1 MKIKDILQRD
11 PSKCPL
17 VNNGQARIVDS
28 MDERSSEE
36 LKGELSTFV
45 CEGQFEDGIL
55 KIIRSFIDN
64 LNRTSQRGS
73 WVSGFFGSGK
83 SHLLKMLCHLWQ
95 DTVLP
100 GGASARS
107 LVPALSSEMVAL
119 LRELDIAGKRAGGLL
134 AAAGSLPSGSTEH
147 VRLNILSVLLRACG
161 LPSQYP
167 QAKFCLWL
175 HSLGIYEQ
183 VKGKIEAGGK
193 SFEKEINNIYVSKS
207 IASALLEHDQSL
219 GRDEASVRDA
229 LRKQFSPQTVDITSE
244 DLLRICK
251 ESLKLVGKDGKMP
264 CVLLI
269 LDEVQQYIGDSNE
282 RSVLVTEV
290 AEAVSKQLE
299 SHVMVVGAGQSSLTD
314 QPLLQRLMDR
324 FTVRVPLSD
333 TDVETVTRKVLL
345 QKKSSAVTTI
355 NDLLQKHA
363 GEISR
368 QLQGTRLAERPE
380 DKKTIVEDYPLLP
393 VRRRFWENCFRQI
406 DAAGTTSQLRSQL
419 RIIHDA
425 ISKISDKDATT
436 IIPGDEL
443 FDQLAPE
450 MVNTGVLPREIN
462 ERIIQLKQAKDEL
475 AYRIAGLVFLIGRIK
490 QDGSSNIGLRSIKE
504 HISDLMVTD
513 LKEDNGKLR
522 AKVEEKLSELVTQGV
537 LMQIGDEYRLQTRE
551 GTEWDREFRNRQTK
565 LRNDDATVQ
574 FFRDQI
580 LYANAGE
587 IVKQVRV
594 VQGAAKVARELVV
607 FKDVTMPA
615 SQGGVIPLWIRDGWS
630 AAEKDMVDAARNA
643 GFTSPV
649 VCVFIPRKSHE
660 DLKRCI
666 IEVEAAQQTLNAL
679 GHPTTQEGQDARHG
693 MESRKARSEAELKN
707 IAGEILEQAK
717 VFQGGGNEVVALALQ
732 DKIRQAVEASLT
744 RLFHRFGEGDSGSWE
759 AVLRRVK
766 EGGDHP
772 FQALGHTDATER
784 HIVCQ
789 QVMSSIGS
797 GKTGTD
803 LRKELKADPFGWPQD
818 AIDAALMALHRSQH
832 ISATFNGSPVSIG
845 GLDQIK
851 ISKTEFHIEQ
861 VTLSIQD
868 RLKVRQ
874 LFTKLKISCKG
885 GEEASKG
892 NEFLIKLVGLAQV
905 VGGDAPL
912 PPKPDTRDIQNMMGL
927 TGNEQLSAI
936 RAKADELDSLVTKW
950 TTLQELAEKRMPVWR
965 QAESLAKH
973 ARVLPE
979 AQEQATELDV
989 VREQRLLLEPTDP
1002 IATIVKEFAR
1012 QLRTEILECHKRH
1025 GELLQ
1030 KAMTELKATPIWQK
1044 TSPDDQKSIISA
1056 VGLEALS
1063 EPQISTDDELI
1074 SYLDAKPLTT
1084 LIAEIDAIPGRASQ
1098 AIERAAKILE
1108 PKVQTVTLDRVTLR
1122 TEEDVVAWVEKQKS
1136 QLLEA
1141 LKKGP
1146 VLLK

>member
-1 MKIKDILQRD
+1 MKIKDILLRD
-11 PSKCPL
+11 PSKYPL
-17 VNNGQARIVDS
+17 VNNGQARIVES

-45 CEGQFEDGIL
+45 CEGQFEEGIL
-55 KIIRSFIDN
+55 KIVRSFIDN
-64 LNRTSQRGS
+64 LSRTSQRGA

-95 DTVLP
+95 DTELP
-100 GGASARS
+100 GGASARA
-107 LVPALSSEMVAL
+107 LVPALSSDMEAV
-119 LRELDIAGKRAGGLL
+119 LRELDIAGKRSGGLL

-147 VRLNILSVLLRACG
+147 VRLNILSILLRACG

-167 QAKFCLWL
+167 QARFCLWL

-183 VKGKIEAGGK
+183 VKGKIEAAGK
-193 SFEKEINNIYVSKS
+193 SFEKEINNIYVSKP
-207 IASALLEHDQSL
+207 IAAALLENDQSL

-229 LRKQFSPQTVDITSE
+229 LRKQFPPQTVDITSE
-244 DLLRICK
+244 DLLRTFK
-251 ESLKLVGKDGKMP
+251 ESLKLVGKDGKTP

-269 LDEVQQYIGDSNE
+269 LDEVQQYIGESNE

-290 AEAVSKQLE
+290 AEAVSKQLD
-299 SHVMVVGAGQSSLTD
+299 SHVMVVGAGQSALTD
-314 QPLLQRLMDR
+314 QPLLQKLMDR

-345 QKKSSAVTTI
+345 QKKSSASASI
-355 NDLLQKHA
+355 NELLQKHA

-368 QLQGTRLAERPE
+368 QLQGTRLAERTE

-393 VRRRFWENCFRQI
+393 VRRRFWEQCFRQI

-425 ISKISDKDATT
+425 IAKISDKDATA

-490 QDGSSNIGLRSIKE
+490 QEGSANVGLRSIKE
-504 HISDLMVTD
+504 HIADLMVSD

-522 AKVEEKLSELVTQGV
+522 SKVEDKLNTLVTQGV

-565 LRNDDATVQ
+565 LRNDDTSIQ

-580 LYANAGE
+580 LYSNADE
-587 IVKQVRV
+587 IIRQVRV

-607 FKDVTMPA
+607 FKDPTMPVP
-615 SQGGVIPLWIRDGWS
+615 QGGIIPLWIRDGWS
-630 AAEKDMVDAARNA
+630 ASEKDMVDAARSA

-649 VCVFIPRKSHE
+649 VCVFMPRKSAE
-660 DLKRCI
+660 DLKRLI
-666 IEVEAAQQTLNAL
+666 VEVEAAKQTLSAL
-679 GHPTTQEGQDARHG
+679 GHPTTQEGQDARQS
-693 MESRKARSEAELKN
+693 MESRRARSEAELK
-707 IAGEILEQAK
+707 ILAGEILEQAK
-717 VFQGGGNEVVALALQ
+717 VFQGGGNEVVAITLQ
-732 DKIRQAVEASLT
+732 DKIRTAVEASLT
-744 RLFHRFGEGDSGSWE
+744 RLFPRFGEGDSGSWE

-803 LRKELKADPFGWPQD
+803 LRKELKADPYGWPQD

-832 ISATFNGSPVSIG
+832 ISATLNGAPVPIG
-845 GLDQIK
+845 GLDQTK
-851 ISKTEFHIEQ
+851 ISKTEFRIEQ

-874 LFTKLKISCKG
+874 LFAKLKVACKS
-885 GEEASKG
+885 GEEVSKG
-892 NEFLIKLVGLAQV
+892 NEFLIKLTGLAQT

-912 PPKPDTRDIQNMMGL
+912 PPPPDTRDIQGMMGL

-936 RAKADELDSLVTKW
+936 RTKADELDTLITKW
-950 TTLQELAEKRMPVWR
+950 TTLQELADKRIPLWK
-965 QAESLAKH
+965 QAEILAKH
-973 ARVLPE
+973 SRSLAG
-979 AQEQATELDV
+979 AQEHAKEIDSI
-989 VREQRLLLEPTDP
+989 RDQRLLLEP
-1002 IATIVKEFAR
+1002 KSNR
-1012 QLRTEILECHKRH
+1012 
-1025 GELLQ
+1025 
-1030 KAMTELKATPIWQK
+1030 
-1044 TSPDDQKSIISA
+1044 SP
-1056 VGLEALS
+1056 
-1063 EPQISTDDELI
+1063 
-1074 SYLDAKPLTT
+1074 
-1084 LIAEIDAIPGRASQ
+1084 
-1098 AIERAAKILE
+1098 
-1108 PKVQTVTLDRVTLR
+1108 
-1122 TEEDVVAWVEKQKS
+1122 
-1136 QLLEA
+1136 
-1141 LKKGP
+1141 
-1146 VLLK
+1146 